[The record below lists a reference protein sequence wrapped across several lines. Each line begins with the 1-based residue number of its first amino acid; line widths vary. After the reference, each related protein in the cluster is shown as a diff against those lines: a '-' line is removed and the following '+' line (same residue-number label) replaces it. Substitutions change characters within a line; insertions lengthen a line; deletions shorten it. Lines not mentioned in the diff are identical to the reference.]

1 MLISPEGRSV
11 GLCLAGAAQ
20 SSPVEN
26 WDGVNEGFS
35 WQPLC
40 LMGAVCAWC
49 HWLIYSPQERRI
61 DLSQPSAA
69 GEQEGRNG

>member
-1 MLISPEGRSV
+1 MREVSNPSVQVMQEVLVSPKGMSV

-26 WDGVNEGFS
+26 SWDGVSEGSS

-40 LMGAVCAWC
+40 LMGAVCVWC
-49 HWLIYSPQERRI
+49 PLAHLWSP
-61 DLSQPSAA
+61 
-69 GEQEGRNG
+69 GEED